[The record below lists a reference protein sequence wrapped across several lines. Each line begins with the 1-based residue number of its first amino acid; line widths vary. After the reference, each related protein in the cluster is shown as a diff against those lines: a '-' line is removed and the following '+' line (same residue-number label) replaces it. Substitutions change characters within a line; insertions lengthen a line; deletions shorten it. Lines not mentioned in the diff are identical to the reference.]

1 MKIRIPHGR
10 RALTGGALA
19 LLALGGV
26 GAVTAAASSA
36 STPSHPSIS
45 HNKLAPSD
53 TDNVNVQQGDQSGP
67 DTGTAT
73 TEAKDSGPDTDNVN
87 VQQGDQSGPDTGTA
101 GSDSGN

>member
-1 MKIRIPHGR
+1 MKIRIPHRR

-45 HNKLAPSD
+45 HNKIAPSD
-53 TDNVNVQQGDQSGP
+53 TDNVQQGDQSGP

-73 TEAKDSGPDTDNVN
+73 TEAKDSAPDTDNVN

>member
-36 STPSHPSIS
+36 STPSHPNVSN
-45 HNKLAPSD
+45 NKIAPSD
-53 TDNVNVQQGDQSGP
+53 TDNVQQGDQNGP
-67 DTGTAT
+67 DTGTAA

-87 VQQGDQSGPDTGTA
+87 VQQGDQNGPDTGTA